1 MSERAEVVSCLK
13 KQDSLVKMFEEC
25 VSLEARYEKI
35 IEMGR
40 TLPPYPQEFE
50 SQENLVEGCQ
60 SVMHLHSWIQ
70 DGKIH
75 FLARSEALISA
86 GLAALLIFVYSDEPL
101 ESLLTC
107 PPRFLEQLNIPASL
121 SPSRSNGLASL
132 HRKMQSD
139 ALKFLLS
146 RS

>member
-1 MSERAEVVSCLK
+1 MSGSAGAVSCLK
-13 KQDSLVKMFEEC
+13 KQDALVKLFEEC
-25 VSLEARYEKI
+25 ASIEMRYEKI

-40 TLPPYPQEFE
+40 ALPAYPKEFE

-70 DGKIH
+70 EGKIH

-86 GLAALLIFVYSDEPL
+86 GLAALLIFVYSDEPP
-101 ESLLTC
+101 EALLTC
-107 PPRFLEQLNIPASL
+107 PPRFLAQLNIPASL

-139 ALKFLLS
+139 ALKFLSLIH
-146 RS
+146 